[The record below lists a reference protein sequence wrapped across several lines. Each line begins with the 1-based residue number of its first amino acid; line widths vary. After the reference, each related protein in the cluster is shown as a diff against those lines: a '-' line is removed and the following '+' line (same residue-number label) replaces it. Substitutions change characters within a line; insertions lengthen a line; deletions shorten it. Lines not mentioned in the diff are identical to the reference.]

1 MFRSLF
7 VLGIIAC
14 VLLVVVGVSG
24 CEAPRRPY
32 HVFHPVTTSERADN
46 GH

>member
-7 VLGIIAC
+7 VLGVILC
-14 VLLVVVGVSG
+14 VVFVWVGLSG
-24 CEAPRRPY
+24 CEPAHPY
-32 HVFHPVTTSERADN
+32 HVFHPVPASERAAN